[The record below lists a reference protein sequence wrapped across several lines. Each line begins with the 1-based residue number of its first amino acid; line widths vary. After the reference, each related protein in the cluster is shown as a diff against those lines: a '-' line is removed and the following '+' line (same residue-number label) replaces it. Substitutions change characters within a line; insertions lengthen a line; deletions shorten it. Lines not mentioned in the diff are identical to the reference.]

1 MAKATPATALVI
13 TPPDIRTIQFKI
25 QGSAPLVINRFSAK
39 VRDAM
44 IATQEAGSQAKSKK
58 VREPKDF
65 EALYNGARHISSEG
79 WDGVHAAAF
88 RNACISACRGAG
100 FMMTRAK
107 LCIFIEPDGFDADD
121 LTPLVRIHG
130 EPKNVINP
138 CRNENGVIDLRPRP
152 TYLPWSAN
160 LRVKFDAGIMSE
172 TDVANLLARAG
183 MQVGIG
189 EGRPDSKKSNGIGNG
204 LFDLV

>member
-1 MAKATPATALVI
+1 MAKAASTALVI

-39 VRDAM
+39 ARDAM
-44 IATQEAGSQAKSKK
+44 MAAQEAGSQAKSKK
-58 VREPKDF
+58 ARDPKDF
-65 EALYNGARHISSEG
+65 EALYNDARHISNEG

-88 RNACISACRGAG
+88 RNACISACRAAN
-100 FMMTRAK
+100 FVMTKAK

-121 LTPLVRIHG
+121 LTPLVRIYG
-130 EPKNVINP
+130 DPKNVISP
-138 CRNENGVIDLRPRP
+138 CRNDNGGTDLRPRP
-152 TYLPWSAN
+152 TYFPWAAE
-160 LRVKFDAGIMSE
+160 LRVKYDHGLMSE
-172 TDVANLLARAG
+172 IDVANLLARAG

>member
-1 MAKATPATALVI
+1 MAKTTSAALVI

-39 VRDAM
+39 ARDAM
-44 IATQEAGSQAKSKK
+44 IATQEAGSQAKIKK
-58 VREPKDF
+58 AREPKDF
-65 EALYNGARHISSEG
+65 ESLYNGARHISDEG

-88 RNACISACRGAG
+88 RNACISACKAAG
-100 FMMTRAK
+100 FVMTKAK

-121 LTPLVRIHG
+121 LTPLVRIYG
-130 EPKNVINP
+130 EPKNVVSP
-138 CRNENGVIDLRPRP
+138 CRNASGVIDLRPRP
-152 TYLPWSAN
+152 TYFPWTAV

-189 EGRPDSKKSNGIGNG
+189 EGRPDSKMSNGIGNG
-204 LFDLV
+204 LFDLVN